1 MGVNLSKLWG
11 SLQTCPYDFVFWDT
25 KGTNQEMTR
34 KEKNMLFFAKQ
45 GVYGT
50 ILANFNTNLE
60 CKGPELC
67 TDPIV

>member
-1 MGVNLSKLWG
+1 MENEKNQRDLS
-11 SLQTCPYDFVFWDT
+11 CDFVFWDT
-25 KGTNQEMTR
+25 KGTNKEITR

-60 CKGPELC
+60 CKGPERC